1 MRQQPAPR
9 GAHPLP
15 LWVEQGCHLLPS
27 LPGPGACVP
36 STFLA
41 LVRITQ
47 KPLLRKLQKHDHCLS
62 SPVPRS
68 GLCQDQATVPS
79 PHPQPLANLGLRHVR
94 RVGGVEKGGRDA
106 VATSLFLSCLHPTLS
121 GSGSKGRATRW
132 PGGGAV
138 SAARIPLPQSPALP
152 PSLRSLLVAL
162 LLAQAVRKEEQ
173 VLEGYGSALG

>member
-1 MRQQPAPR
+1 M
-9 GAHPLP
+9 
-15 LWVEQGCHLLPS
+15 
-27 LPGPGACVP
+27 P

-47 KPLLRKLQKHDHCLS
+47 KPLLRKLQKHDHGLS

-121 GSGSKGRATRW
+121 GSEGRATRW

-138 SAARIPLPQSPALP
+138 STARIPLPQSPALS
-152 PSLRSLLVAL
+152 PSLRSLLVTL